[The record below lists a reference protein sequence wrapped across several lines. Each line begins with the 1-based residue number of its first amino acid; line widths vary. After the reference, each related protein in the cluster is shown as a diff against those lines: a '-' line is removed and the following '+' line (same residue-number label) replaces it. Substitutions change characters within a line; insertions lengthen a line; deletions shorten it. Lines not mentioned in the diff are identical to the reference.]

1 MKKLSIS
8 ILAVIFS
15 IGAVFSQPV
24 SDLGVIPVGIT
35 LNSILRLNVTS
46 GGNIEYVVNT
56 IDQYTNG
63 IAANSRYETH
73 FTVSSSVNF
82 DVALYSDVAT
92 FFGVDDVTH
101 TIPLDNLGYTVTGG
115 DATSTLIGV
124 LTPLTNVTTT
134 EIVQSTGAGNAGDVT
149 KNAFVIAWEL
159 GTIPST
165 SGTLLAQSIP
175 SDRYVANVI
184 LELYLH
190 N

>member
-8 ILAVIFS
+8 IIAILFS
-15 IGAVFSQPV
+15 LGTVFSQPV

-46 GGNIEYVVNT
+46 GGNIEYIVNT
-56 IDQYTNG
+56 INQYTNG
-63 IAANSRYETH
+63 IGALPRYETH
-73 FTVSSSVNF
+73 FTVSSSVDF
-82 DVALYSDVAT
+82 DVALYADAANFV
-92 FFGVDDVTH
+92 GVDDVTH
-101 TIPLDNLGYTVTGG
+101 TIPLDNLAYTVSGG
-115 DATSTLIGV
+115 DASSTLIAG
-124 LTPLTNVTTT
+124 LTALTNTTTT
-134 EIVQSTGAGNAGDVT
+134 EIIQSATGNAGDVT
-149 KNAFVIAWEL
+149 KNAFVLAWEL
-159 GTIPST
+159 GTLPSG

>member
-15 IGAVFSQPV
+15 IGAAFSQPV

-56 IDQYTNG
+56 ISDYTNG
-63 IAANSRYETH
+63 IGPLPRYETH

-82 DVALYSDVAT
+82 DVAMYADAGDFV
-92 FFGVDDVTH
+92 GVDDVTH
-101 TIPLDNLGYTVTGG
+101 TIPLDNLGYIVTGG
-115 DATSTLIGV
+115 DATSEIINV
-124 LTPLTNVTTT
+124 LTPLTNTTTT
-134 EIVQSTGAGNAGDVT
+134 EIVQSTGAGNAGDIT
-149 KNAFVIAWEL
+149 KNAFVIAWQL

-165 SGTLLAQSIP
+165 AGTLLAQSIP